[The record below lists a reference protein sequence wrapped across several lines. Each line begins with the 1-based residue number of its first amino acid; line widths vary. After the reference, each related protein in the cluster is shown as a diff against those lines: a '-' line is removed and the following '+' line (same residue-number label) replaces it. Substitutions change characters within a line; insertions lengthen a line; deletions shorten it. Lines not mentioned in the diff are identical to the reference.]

1 MLYLKA
7 ADFEDI
13 EKEHAFVAEVP
24 EDENGFINNYH
35 DVSFDD
41 LRQSLYRGC

>member
-1 MLYLKA
+1 MLYLKP

-24 EDENGFINNYH
+24 ADENGFINNYH
-35 DVSFDD
+35 YVFRIKLSDEHPHGF
-41 LRQSLYRGC
+41 